1 MDIDFAGL
9 LLPFQDRLGPM
20 GAIFLASFLQSIT
33 GFGLML
39 TASPLLMIFYDAKFT
54 VQILIYL
61 GLIANL
67 IQTTMLWRTAKYDLI
82 FFMITGAVCGQ
93 PLGFKLFQFVTS
105 DHLKIFIS
113 LILLCFLLL
122 SHFGR
127 LNFAQR
133 PRNAFIAGLFSGI
146 MATSVSMAGPPLILY
161 FANTQLSRI
170 ELRSTCVLYFFLVQ
184 MCSMGIFVFNGG
196 TNMAA
201 AGTEFFYMLPGL
213 FAGLF
218 FGQLAFKY
226 TSPKFFRFLLFGMLY
241 YICFQSL
248 YSVLAK

>member
-1 MDIDFAGL
+1 MDIDFLAL
-9 LLPFQDRLGPM
+9 LSPFQDRLGPT

-61 GLIANL
+61 GLISNF
-67 IQTTMLWRTAKYDLI
+67 IQTTMLWHTAKYDLI

-93 PLGFKLFQFVTS
+93 PLGFKLYQFVTS

-113 LILLCFLLL
+113 VILLCFLLI
-122 SHFGR
+122 SHFSH
-127 LNFAQR
+127 LNFSQR
-133 PRNAFIAGLFSGI
+133 PRNAFIAGLLSGI

-161 FANTQLSRI
+161 FANAQLSRV

-184 MCSMGIFVFNGG
+184 MCSMAIFVFNGG
-196 TNMAA
+196 TNMTA

-218 FGQLAFKY
+218 FGQIAFKH
-226 TSPKFFRFLLFGMLY
+226 TSPKFFRFLLFAMLY

-248 YSVLAK
+248 YTALVK